1 MQNNEPKQRTLTQN
15 NALHLM
21 FEHLAQELNE
31 AGFDMKKTLKPE
43 IDIPWSKE
51 TVKEFIWRPIQTAQL
66 GKKSTT
72 ELTTKEIDLV
82 FDTLTRH
89 LGQKLGIELRFPS
102 IETLMMEKRTR
113 SINR

>member
-1 MQNNEPKQRTLTQN
+1 MQNKEPKQRTLTQN

-66 GKKSTT
+66 RKKSTT
-72 ELTTKEIDLV
+72 ELTTKEIDEV
-82 FDTLTRH
+82 FNTLTRH
-89 LGQKLGIELRFPS
+89 LGQKLGIEIMFPS
-102 IETLMMEKRTR
+102 IETLMLEQR
-113 SINR
+113 SIIR